1 MDFILFGIQGSGKGT
16 QGKILAE
23 KLPALYFEMGGEL
36 RRLSAED
43 SDLGRK
49 VKSIIDAGHLVPTE
63 VVMEIVRNFAT
74 TMSQDGKGSSI
85 IFDGIPRNKEQND
98 QFVTLLNEL
107 GRDYTGIYFEL
118 SREEAERRLVT
129 RRMCKVCKTI
139 YPAMYTQP
147 ACEKCGGELMTR
159 ADDNADAIKTRIEIF
174 YKETTPLVEE
184 WKQQNKMIFVNAQP
198 PIEEVTKELFNKINS
213 PAS

>member
-23 KLPALYFEMGGEL
+23 KRGAHYFEMGGEL
-36 RRLSAED
+36 RRLSGED
-43 SDLGRK
+43 SELGQK

-63 VVMEIVRNFAT
+63 VVMEIVRNYAASMAAGENT
-74 TMSQDGKGSSI
+74 SI

-98 QFVTLLNEL
+98 QFVALLNEL
-107 GRDYTGIYFEL
+107 GRTYTGIYFEL

-129 RRMCKVCKTI
+129 RRICKTCKTI
-139 YPAMYTQP
+139 YPAMYTKSEC
-147 ACEKCGGELMTR
+147 AKCGGELMTR

-174 YKETTPLVEE
+174 YKETTPIVEE
-184 WKQQNKMIFVNAQP
+184 WKKRDAMISINAEQS
-198 PIEEVTKELFNKINS
+198 IEDVTQELFSKIDPLLS
-213 PAS
+213 